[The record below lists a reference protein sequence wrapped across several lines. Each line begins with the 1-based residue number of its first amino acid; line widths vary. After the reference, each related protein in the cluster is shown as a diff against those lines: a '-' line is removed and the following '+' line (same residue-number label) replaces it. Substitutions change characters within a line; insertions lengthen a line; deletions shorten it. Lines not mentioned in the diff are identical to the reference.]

1 MTTIKAEQVPLLS
14 QTTQLTKLYIFH
26 YDGVTWTFL
35 GLLLEIVKV
44 VSWIGV
50 VKILDSPPCAFLY
63 CFSQPTQDHDFD

>member
-14 QTTQLTKLYIFH
+14 QTTQLTKLYIFQ

-44 VSWIGV
+44 ASLIGV
-50 VKILDSPPCAFLY
+50 ALQTS
-63 CFSQPTQDHDFD
+63 TQDP

>member
-14 QTTQLTKLYIFH
+14 QTTQLTKLYIFQ

-44 VSWIGV
+44 ASLIGV
-50 VKILDSPPCAFLY
+50 ALHNHPDLLDGYIF
-63 CFSQPTQDHDFD
+63 FFWN